1 MTVATEG
8 KWLPNNVKTLLL
20 VSTLDLY
27 LTLDLTLHVCVCVC
41 VCVCLTVCSWLALL
55 FLQGILTGGISSFF
69 PMIKAEGKL

>member
-41 VCVCLTVCSWLALL
+41 VCVCVSNCLQLAGTAFSSRHLDWWDKQL
-55 FLQGILTGGISSFF
+55 FSYD
-69 PMIKAEGKL
+69 